1 MGALFV
7 TRIRGHGS
15 LRYEFFCFF
24 VFFFR
29 SILPPELAEFFRIM
43 SIFGRKRVSLK
54 WDSIWSRFISNY
66 LNELLEL

>member
-29 SILPPELAEFFRIM
+29 SILPPELAEFFRII

-54 WDSIWSRFISNY
+54 WGEMGFY
-66 LNELLEL
+66 LVKIYF